1 MYCSYPEYYYKLI
14 AQCLGRKQEM
24 LAGLFDEEG
33 PHFDSGGNVSE
44 EPNACS
50 VPRPPYPRNSTGL
63 CGLSNLGATCYLN
76 ALLQTL
82 HFTPEFRGV
91 CGVHVHEC
99 GCHVQRRPLPLPRCS
114 VQSWPRGVG

>member
-1 MYCSYPEYYYKLI
+1 MF
-14 AQCLGRKQEM
+14 
-24 LAGLFDEEG
+24 AGLFDEEG

-44 EPNACS
+44 EPNVCS

-91 CGVHVHEC
+91 CVVC
-99 GCHVQRRPLPLPRCS
+99 MCMS
-114 VQSWPRGVG
+114 VDVMCNVVLFPCPDALFSLGPEELGELSDDPNADNSMVRV